1 MRTFSRLQLLL
12 ILLAQLLPGSLAAT
26 CFSGNKFPKFLQT
39 HQGGDDD
46 AIYAMVSHEASQ

>member
-12 ILLAQLLPGSLAAT
+12 IYIAWILPSSQAAT